1 MRISDWSSDVCSSD
15 LNELPPSAKKSSSNP
30 TRSTPNTSANT
41 DATISS
47 TAVTGALNTA
57 ASNTGSGNNFR
68 SNFPEALSGNASNT
82 TNCDGTIYDANRSP
96 TPTFTTST
104 STEDPTAA
112 VTYAT
117 N

>member
-1 MRISDWSSDVCSSD
+1 MGARKDR
-15 LNELPPSAKKSSSNP
+15 
-30 TRSTPNTSANT
+30 RST
-41 DATISS
+41 
-47 TAVTGALNTA
+47 
-57 ASNTGSGNNFR
+57 TGSGNNFR
-68 SNFPEALSGNASNT
+68 SNFPEAFNGNASNT